1 MKKYLQFFL
10 VAAGLLL
17 CAGLFIYT
25 IVSPRLAL
33 YRSLRIEK
41 PVQAT
46 GTILS
51 FETRESV
58 TDGIRVQSKFPVVEF
73 TTEDGVKRK
82 FISTVTA
89 RQDMQKGDKTEVL
102 FNDRKAVLRRE
113 YIAARNGL
121 LFRLGA
127 AVLAVA
133 VITAAALHAFF
144 GKPKQK
150 KKRRN
155 PYKKYLWR
163 L

>member
-1 MKKYLQFFL
+1 MKKYLQFIL

-25 IVSPRLAL
+25 VVSPRLAL
-33 YRSLRIEK
+33 YRSLRIEQ

-73 TTEDGVKRK
+73 TTEDGKERK
-82 FISTVTA
+82 FRSEVTA
-89 RQDMQKGDKTEVL
+89 RMNMQVGDKTEVL
-102 FNDRKAVLRRE
+102 FNSKKAVIRQE
-113 YIAARNGL
+113 YISARNAL
-121 LFRLGA
+121 LIRLGS
-127 AVLAVA
+127 AVLAVL
-133 VITAAALHAFF
+133 ILTAAVLHAFF

-163 L
+163 I

>member
-10 VAAGLLL
+10 VATGLLL

-82 FISTVTA
+82 FTSTVTA
-89 RQDMQKGDKTEVL
+89 RQDI
-102 FNDRKAVLRRE
+102 LR
-113 YIAARNGL
+113 
-121 LFRLGA
+121 
-127 AVLAVA
+127 
-133 VITAAALHAFF
+133 HATDCCS
-144 GKPKQK
+144 GWG
-150 KKRRN
+150 RRC
-155 PYKKYLWR
+155 LR
-163 L
+163 